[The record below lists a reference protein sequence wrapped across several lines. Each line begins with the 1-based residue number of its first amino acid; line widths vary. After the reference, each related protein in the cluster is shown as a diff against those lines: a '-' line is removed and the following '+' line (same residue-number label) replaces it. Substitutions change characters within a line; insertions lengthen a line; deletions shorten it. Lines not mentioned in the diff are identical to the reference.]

1 MHWCRKD
8 PIFIITK
15 FTEIVIIININIFL
29 YYIYI
34 YFNIIYAFLATRMLD
49 LATRTLGPF

>member
-1 MHWCRKD
+1 VQVYSTAV
-8 PIFIITK
+8 ITK